1 MFVASG
7 SGPDMTLQ
15 RQLTFTTE
23 SESTWSLS
31 VTVDVG
37 VSVSLTAGVPEI
49 GSATVTASV
58 NIATATG
65 NQARSMESKQDM
77 VSASFTVPAGT
88 TLAYYISGK
97 NYRAEIPWTGDLIT
111 TYQDGTT
118 ETSKTSG
125 VYKGSQVNY
134 TVIS

>member
-1 MFVASG
+1 MCVASG
-7 SGPDMTLQ
+7 SGPAMTLQ

-37 VSVSLTAGVPEI
+37 VSVSLTAGVPAI
-49 GSATVTASV
+49 GSATVIASV
-58 NIATATG
+58 NIATTTG